1 MNLDNYPIET
11 RTASPRSVAQSGES
25 PHRWHCQDY
34 YWRGVSLS
42 LYSLLLFKDWL
53 SWELNL
59 VKNSSYPDAPFPFAT
74 KNFEWFGDAEPVRWN
89 HANICFLQAQARKIQ
104 KFWRELPTEVAVP
117 CAEAVEQ

>member
-11 RTASPRSVAQSGES
+11 RTASPRSVAQPGES

-34 YWRGVSLS
+34 YWRGVSLDHR
-42 LYSLLLFKDWL
+42 YRRLFEDWL
-53 SWELNL
+53 SCELA
-59 VKNSSYPDAPFPFAT
+59 VAATSYPHAPFPLAT
-74 KNFEWFGDAEPVRWN
+74 RNFQRNGNAEPVRWN
-89 HANICFLQAQARKIQ
+89 HANICFFQAQARKIQ